1 DKKFVND
8 SEILKTIDEKIQLSK
23 IRYFEMAQHRDLQFQ
38 RDLAILN
45 GYQIPVEPIAY
56 VEPKEEIPVGDAP
69 DDTESTEESIATEES
84 LVIEEPL
91 STKKEILE
99 TDDVS
104 EEPLVLPVEST
115 IPEPVLPTEDDLRG
129 EHSTIVYSRGVDK
142 DTFVGTID
150 QEYLRRLNNIKQMK
164 ILLDSRKK
172 EISSSY
178 EADRIESK
186 ELELRFVQKME
197 EVSRKMDLLKENY
210 EKKAKNTRNQSDFE
224 TENTKLNVE
233 LQSREEQLRKLREED
248 MTKMNSRYQ
257 NSIVNIDEQFQALL
271 EEEKS
276 LKDEFVF
283 KQQKTQSKVQR
294 EEQMVQKLHEEQL
307 EGRIIESQEEIKRRH
322 LAHAEPVI
330 EDTSTPISV
339 AAKEEPIKTVVK
351 ESQPISSKEQEL
363 RQIFA
368 KYVEAQK
375 RLLQD
380 FVFVRE
386 YQEAM
391 QEKRAYLTQNEKL
404 DQQIRELS
412 LQMQGAI
419 SESEKSRLEWQTKD
433 IAIRQ
438 DNNRAKISYRDRQLT
453 NLVTNKHVQDYIK
466 IIEHLDMMNHI
477 LKQYATK
484 RGQE

>member
-1 DKKFVND
+1 
-8 SEILKTIDEKIQLSK
+8 
-23 IRYFEMAQHRDLQFQ
+23 
-38 RDLAILN
+38 
-45 GYQIPVEPIAY
+45 
-56 VEPKEEIPVGDAP
+56 
-69 DDTESTEESIATEES
+69 
-84 LVIEEPL
+84 
-91 STKKEILE
+91 
-99 TDDVS
+99 
-104 EEPLVLPVEST
+104 
-115 IPEPVLPTEDDLRG
+115 
-129 EHSTIVYSRGVDK
+129 
-142 DTFVGTID
+142 
-150 QEYLRRLNNIKQMK
+150 
-164 ILLDSRKK
+164 
-172 EISSSY
+172 
-178 EADRIESK
+178 
-186 ELELRFVQKME
+186 
-197 EVSRKMDLLKENY
+197 
-210 EKKAKNTRNQSDFE
+210 
-224 TENTKLNVE
+224 
-233 LQSREEQLRKLREED
+233 
-248 MTKMNSRYQ
+248 
-257 NSIVNIDEQFQALL
+257 
-271 EEEKS
+271 
-276 LKDEFVF
+276 
-283 KQQKTQSKVQR
+283 
-294 EEQMVQKLHEEQL
+294 
-307 EGRIIESQEEIKRRH
+307 
-322 LAHAEPVI
+322 EPVI

-419 SESEKSRLEWQTKD
+419 SESEKSRLEWQIKD

-438 DNNRAKISYRDRQLT
+438 DNNKAKISYRDRQLT